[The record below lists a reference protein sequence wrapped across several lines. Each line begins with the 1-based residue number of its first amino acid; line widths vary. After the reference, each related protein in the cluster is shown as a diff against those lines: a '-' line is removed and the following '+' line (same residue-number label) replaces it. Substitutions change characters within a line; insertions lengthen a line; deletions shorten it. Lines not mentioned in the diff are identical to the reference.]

1 MKKLICL
8 LVAMMIAFVFVGC
21 SENPSTPNDSTIQED
36 TKITTNDGD
45 NTQVP
50 TGDSENTQ
58 APTDDSDNTQAS
70 TEEPIDTSK
79 VGNEILSPKDL
90 LSALLDGYTLNPMSY
105 IPESMRYDFS
115 ANLVDPSQLTIDYS
129 QNVNIAD
136 INYGH
141 GEQWHMV
148 LDNLQQTSTFF
159 NVLSVVEG
167 LSTASITAFNNYIDK
182 NPSDTAHYEFEEGI
196 YNVVIHFDGEMLFYV
211 LDYTANLPT
220 LDEQTVQVALCMSAK
235 TGEKVV
241 RVQLGDANALTY
253 TILANSYE
261 FAIKYMGVR
270 RAMFSIE
277 RNDDGSISGS
287 IHEYLTVSSAEIQSS
302 AEFYITDDYVSVVGN
317 KADGMLGFTGYIS
330 ELYDTQTGH
339 MLGYEVQE
347 TLSSIVYNTLWFNL
361 DDISGMNTIKYRPA
375 TDDIPAAFFVNGS
388 EDEWESKNVGGVG
401 TKMFS
406 RRFDIE
412 FRTQYVYAYDK
423 ANETYIEYTIQV
435 PMLFIQE
442 ENFNTFAEDVKSTN
456 EVTLSV
462 AVENGDLSK
471 LLEDYDTLIPIF
483 VQNKEKITV
492 EVILDF
498 IGEKIIFKEDT

>member
-1 MKKLICL
+1 
-8 LVAMMIAFVFVGC
+8 
-21 SENPSTPNDSTIQED
+21 
-36 TKITTNDGD
+36 
-45 NTQVP
+45 
-50 TGDSENTQ
+50 
-58 APTDDSDNTQAS
+58 
-70 TEEPIDTSK
+70 
-79 VGNEILSPKDL
+79 
-90 LSALLDGYTLNPMSY
+90 
-105 IPESMRYDFS
+105 
-115 ANLVDPSQLTIDYS
+115 
-129 QNVNIAD
+129 
-136 INYGH
+136 
-141 GEQWHMV
+141 
-148 LDNLQQTSTFF
+148 
-159 NVLSVVEG
+159 
-167 LSTASITAFNNYIDK
+167 
-182 NPSDTAHYEFEEGI
+182 
-196 YNVVIHFDGEMLFYV
+196 
-211 LDYTANLPT
+211 
-220 LDEQTVQVALCMSAK
+220 
-235 TGEKVV
+235 
-241 RVQLGDANALTY
+241 
-253 TILANSYE
+253 
-261 FAIKYMGVR
+261 MGVR

-277 RNDDGSISGS
+277 RNDDGSVKGS

-361 DDISGMNTIKYRPA
+361 DDISGINAIKYRPA

-423 ANETYIEYTIQV
+423 ANETYIEYTVQV
-435 PMLFIQE
+435 PMLFVQE

-498 IGEKIIFKEDT
+498 IGEKITFKVDN